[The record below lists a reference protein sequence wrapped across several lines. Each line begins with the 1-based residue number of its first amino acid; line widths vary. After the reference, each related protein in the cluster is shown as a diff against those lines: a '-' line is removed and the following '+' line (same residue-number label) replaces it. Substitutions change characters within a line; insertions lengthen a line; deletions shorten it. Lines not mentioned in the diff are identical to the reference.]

1 MTYFTLNS
9 PACAC
14 TQAAT
19 ASPWDRP
26 EIIRSTAWPVLCSPA
41 LARYPPML
49 FRWKTESTAEQS
61 RAAPLFRPMLP
72 HLPEMLVLYDA
83 LGAPTESP
91 PDPVALALATG
102 LGCGLG
108 LATAWTPETPT
119 GSGANGAAPCGAETA
134 GMAVAGAAERTELR
148 EAAKASARATELVA
162 AGPARVRADAGP
174 ASTGSVSATAAPP
187 RTPTVAMVLRAHAA
201 LRRGRPSG
209 RRRTAPG
216 ARRRP
221 GFR

>member
-1 MTYFTLNS
+1 
-9 PACAC
+9 
-14 TQAAT
+14 
-19 ASPWDRP
+19 
-26 EIIRSTAWPVLCSPA
+26 
-41 LARYPPML
+41 ML

-91 PDPVALALATG
+91 PEPVALALATG
-102 LGCGLG
+102 LGFGFGLG

-162 AGPARVRADAGP
+162 AGPAT
-174 ASTGSVSATAAPP
+174 TGNVSATAAPP
-187 RTPTVAMVLRAHAA
+187 RTPTVAMVLSAHAA

-216 ARRRP
+216 ARRR
-221 GFR
+221 

>member
-49 FRWKTESTAEQS
+49 FRW
-61 RAAPLFRPMLP
+61 MLP

-102 LGCGLG
+102 LGFGFGLG

-134 GMAVAGAAERTELR
+134 GLAVAGAAERTELR
-148 EAAKASARATELVA
+148 EAAKASARATE
-162 AGPARVRADAGP
+162 
-174 ASTGSVSATAAPP
+174 
-187 RTPTVAMVLRAHAA
+187 
-201 LRRGRPSG
+201 
-209 RRRTAPG
+209 
-216 ARRRP
+216 
-221 GFR
+221 